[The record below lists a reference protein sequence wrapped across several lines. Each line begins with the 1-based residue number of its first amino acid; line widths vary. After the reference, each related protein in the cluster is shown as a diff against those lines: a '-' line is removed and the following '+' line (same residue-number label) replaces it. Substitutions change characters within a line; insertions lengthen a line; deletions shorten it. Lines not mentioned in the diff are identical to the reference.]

1 MTEKILNKAW
11 FSSTI
16 NQREELEDLLLEH
29 VNGRLYL
36 DIWKLGVNVAL
47 RISDLLVLTMD
58 QVRAI
63 DPDRLQ
69 LAVTEQKTQKNR
81 VITLNTSAMD
91 IINRRLR
98 DNAGDVWLFQ
108 SPLPV
113 KRGHQ
118 PTALTRRAVAKAFSD
133 TGNRINPRVNMS
145 THIMRKTR
153 GYAMYRAGSSL
164 EHISKALN
172 HSNPAVTMRY
182 IGITAE
188 NVADSFREL
197 VL

>member
-1 MTEKILNKAW
+1 MISVEAVKT
-11 FSSTI
+11 SS
-16 NQREELEDLLLEH
+16 QRQQLEVLLLEH

-47 RISDLLVLTMD
+47 RISDLLTLTMD
-58 QVRAI
+58 QMRAI
-63 DPDRLQ
+63 DPDRLE
-69 LAVTEQKTQKNR
+69 LTITEQKTQKSR
-81 VITLNTSAMD
+81 VVTLNTGAME

-98 DNAGDVWLFQ
+98 DNAGDTWLFQ

-113 KRGHQ
+113 RRGQQ

-133 TGNRINPRVNMS
+133 AGNRINPRVNMS
-145 THIMRKTR
+145 THSMRKTR
-153 GYAMYRAGSSL
+153 GYAMYKSGSSL

-172 HSNPAVTMRY
+172 HSSTTVTMRY

-188 NVADSFREL
+188 NVADGFREL